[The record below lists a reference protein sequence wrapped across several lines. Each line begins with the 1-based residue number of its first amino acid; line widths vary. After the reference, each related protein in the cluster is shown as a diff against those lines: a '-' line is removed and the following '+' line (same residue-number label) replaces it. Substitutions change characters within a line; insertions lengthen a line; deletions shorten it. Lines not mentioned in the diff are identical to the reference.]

1 MKNVTMGRFGG
12 FMEMSSW
19 SVLVQDLVV
28 YNKRNTTDAGLKPS
42 SMTLSH
48 NGKKT
53 MHRFGGFTLIELLVV
68 VLIIGILAA
77 VALPQY
83 NKAVDKSR
91 VSTMI
96 SLLRPLAEAKKSYY
110 MATGT
115 HARTFDDLDFSIPSS
130 CSVSEDS
137 IYGQTASCGKAVL
150 LLDPWISHSVAGR
163 MRLSDSSEITLAY
176 PVTADRK
183 KECLAC
189 PSGSN
194 AEVVCKNL
202 YPNVTAREFGDKE
215 KCSGFYL

>member
-1 MKNVTMGRFGG
+1 MTLYFLLEISSFWCRFWAGKIQKGCNRFFFLLNFVYRQNLAKRKVVMKNVTMG
-12 FMEMSSW
+12 
-19 SVLVQDLVV
+19 
-28 YNKRNTTDAGLKPS
+28 
-42 SMTLSH
+42 
-48 NGKKT
+48 
-53 MHRFGGFTLIELLVV
+53 RFGGFTLIELLVV

-137 IYGQTASCGKAVL
+137 YYGQTASCGKTVL
-150 LLDPWISHSVAGR
+150 LLDPWITHTVAGR